1 MHDQVL
7 KFGSYIVDA
16 LTEYNQPIMIYIPP
30 YAELRGGAWVVVDPT
45 INPTHMEMYADE
57 LSRGG
62 VLEPEGT
69 VEIKFRR
76 KDLEKTMQRL
86 DKTCIQIVEKL
97 TSPQL
102 NPDEKAELQKRLA
115 ARQEKLL
122 PMYHQV
128 AIQFADLHD
137 TPGRMEEMGVI
148 TDILKWHSSREF
160 FYWHLKRRLLERQLK
175 RKMKPVTHN
184 VGEGELNSMLHRWF
198 VEDRGTVNAYMWE
211 DDKAMVQ
218 WLTEQIREDSMDNA
232 VSDNIRCLQREHVL
246 QQVRSLIQDNPEV
259 AMDSIVH
266 ITQHMTPSQR
276 SEVTR
281 ILANMDT

>member
-1 MHDQVL
+1 
-7 KFGSYIVDA
+7 
-16 LTEYNQPIMIYIPP
+16 
-30 YAELRGGAWVVVDPT
+30 
-45 INPTHMEMYADE
+45 
-57 LSRGG
+57 
-62 VLEPEGT
+62 
-69 VEIKFRR
+69 
-76 KDLEKTMQRL
+76 MQRL
-86 DKTCIQIVEKL
+86 YKTCIQIVEKL

-198 VEDRGTVNAYMWE
+198 VEDRGTVN
-211 DDKAMVQ
+211 
-218 WLTEQIREDSMDNA
+218 IREDSMDNA

-259 AMDSIVH
+259 AMESIVH

-281 ILANMDT
+281 TLANMDT

>member
-1 MHDQVL
+1 
-7 KFGSYIVDA
+7 
-16 LTEYNQPIMIYIPP
+16 MIYIPP
-30 YAELRGGAWVVVDPT
+30 YAELRGGAWVVVEPT

-86 DKTCIQIVEKL
+86 DTTCIQIVEKL

-160 FYWHLKRRLLERQLK
+160 FYWHLKRRLLGRQLK

-184 VGEGELNSMLHRWF
+184 VGEGELNSMLHRLF

-246 QQVRSLIQDNPEV
+246 QQVRSLIQNNPEV
-259 AMDSIVH
+259 AMESIVH

-281 ILANMDT
+281 NVKPSQTLVIKNHNS